1 MISARIPIIS
11 LTPSDILLD
20 KGFKLLE
27 MLFSNKKY
35 QIFVVNIDPLRI
47 RGVELFQGKG
57 SMSLVF
63 DFL

>member
-1 MISARIPIIS
+1 MVSARIPIIS

-35 QIFVVNIDPLRI
+35 QIFVVNIDPLRF
-47 RGVELFQGKG
+47 RGVELLQRKG

>member
-1 MISARIPIIS
+1 MAESPIIS

-27 MLFSNKKY
+27 MSLSNKKY

-47 RGVELFQGKG
+47 RGVELPQRKG
-57 SMSLVF
+57 SMSLAF